1 MILNKK
7 KPRFSVVS
15 VDVLQHMVCCN
26 TWLQHMVKCVAVYIL
41 CCSKLSV
48 AMCCNVRFLSVAM
61 CCNVLQCVAVD
72 IFKSLDCQYA
82 DFPVNS
88 VLRCVAVCCWES
100 RLPTDCE
107 ELSELILEI
116 FFFFD
121 AQRMRRDMQVHEL
134 RQAKGQVCDALQHT
148 ATHSN
153 ALRHTATHCTAM
165 QSICTHCK
173 PKDHA
178 TTHCNALQHTAL

>member
-41 CCSKLSV
+41 CCSALSV

-82 DFPVNS
+82 DFPVNRELRFVAVCCS
-88 VLRCVAVCCWES
+88 VLQCVAVCCS
-100 RLPTDCE
+100 VLQCVACVATKCTPVLT
-107 ELSELILEI
+107 LE
-116 FFFFD
+116 
-121 AQRMRRDMQVHEL
+121 
-134 RQAKGQVCDALQHT
+134 
-148 ATHSN
+148 N
-153 ALRHTATHCTAM
+153 
-165 QSICTHCK
+165 
-173 PKDHA
+173 
-178 TTHCNALQHTAL
+178 